1 MRTATVVA
9 MTVAPDVDVFEFAR
23 FEMRRLMQERRTT
36 QMDLVPVLG
45 VVQVAVSDR
54 VRGRTNLTL
63 LDIHR
68 LARYWDV
75 DPREFFPATS
85 GPVWECVTA
94 GQSLLALAA

>member
-1 MRTATVVA
+1 
-9 MTVAPDVDVFEFAR
+9 MTVASDVDVFEFAR
-23 FEMRRLMQERRTT
+23 LVLRRLMQERHTT
-36 QMDLVPVLG
+36 QMDLVPILG

-75 DPREFFPATS
+75 DPREFFPSSTS
-85 GPVWECVTA
+85 GSVWDPITA
-94 GQSLLALAA
+94 GQSDWALAA